1 METQTTLNTTCRHRG
16 TETKTGTRTGVLELE
31 LEQGD
36 WSVRA
41 KYIQIERVRCD
52 I

>member
-16 TETKTGTRTGVLELE
+16 TETKTGTTIELVLELELE

-41 KYIQIERVRCD
+41 KYIQIERE
-52 I
+52 